1 MNCACRRLSSQQ
13 LHFGLSCRTRG
24 TRTYSW
30 DGSQVPGVRANPQL
44 MSLLS
49 LQPAHS
55 LLCAGFVTQATWARR
70 LANWCEQYYLF
81 SDLWEWRSDSC
92 EKSLPPFLPPSQAC
106 GEVLTGL
113 VSCHLCLG
121 YPAIACTARASAR
134 LMALGQ
140 LASMVR
146 TAVKYL
152 LSACGA
158 TAPGM

>member
-1 MNCACRRLSSQQ
+1 MAQ
-13 LHFGLSCRTRG
+13 LPAPAFPPG
-24 TRTYSW
+24 
-30 DGSQVPGVRANPQL
+30 VPGGTGGMAPRCQGRGLNPQL
-44 MSLLS
+44 MKLLS

-55 LLCAGFVTQATWARR
+55 LLCAGFVTRAAWPRR

-81 SDLWEWRSDSC
+81 SDLWEGRSDGC
-92 EKSLPPFLPPSQAC
+92 EKSLPPFLPRSQAC

-113 VSCHLCLG
+113 VLCHLCLG
-121 YPAIACTARASAR
+121 YPAIACTAKASAR

-140 LASMVR
+140 LASVVKS
-146 TAVKYL
+146 AVKYL